1 MNKRQ
6 IFQLVL
12 AGIALALI
20 IFWLISPG
28 WGAGK
33 ILGIIANALLILS
46 MLLSYRAE
54 EKMKKK
60 DGDNTA

>member
-6 IFQLVL
+6 KFQLAL
-12 AGIALALI
+12 AGLAAVLI
-20 IFWLISPG
+20 IVWLISPG

-54 EKMKKK
+54 EKLKKK
-60 DGDNTA
+60 DGDKTE

>member
-6 IFQLVL
+6 
-12 AGIALALI
+12 
-20 IFWLISPG
+20 
-28 WGAGK
+28 K

-60 DGDNTA
+60 DGNKTA